1 MGLLQQVFGNGAGHR
16 QVKVFVVSEFK
27 DRILDAAAHG
37 HKLRIQGGN
46 TKQFYGDTHAD
57 TQAAYPLAQTLDKLY
72 SGTQRA
78 AMVGA
83 GARRKTGI
91 SAGTVVLGVF
101 LVLSAFFAP
110 VMGYTTSPK

>member
-57 TQAAYPLAQTLDKLY
+57 TQVLDTRGWRGVISYEPSELVVTVKSGTPLAELEN
-72 SGTQRA
+72 
-78 AMVGA
+78 
-83 GARRKTGI
+83 
-91 SAGTVVLGVF
+91 
-101 LVLSAFFAP
+101 
-110 VMGYTTSPK
+110 